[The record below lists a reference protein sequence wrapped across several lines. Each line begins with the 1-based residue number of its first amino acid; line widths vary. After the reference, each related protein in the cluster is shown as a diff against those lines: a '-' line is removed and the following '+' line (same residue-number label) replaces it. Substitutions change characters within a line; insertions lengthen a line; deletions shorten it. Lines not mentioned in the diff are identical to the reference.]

1 MPCSGTQTPYPQN
14 RQQTLGATSAA
25 LWKTAS
31 NLHIPRVPAIFLGF
45 SGNLIN
51 KQPDDGKPLFI
62 RPVADSK
69 HLIHRSANRL
79 WGQVRTPLQPYPHK
93 KAPKNRDLAW
103 LFFVQRHAGVDLRG
117 LWRPTNILSTATLTA
132 FVGKPITCTKNTQHL
147 HSLLQSIPWPGLTR
161 KSLAA

>member
-1 MPCSGTQTPYPQN
+1 VTCSGTQTPYPQN

-31 NLHIPRVPAIFLGF
+31 NLHIPRVSAIFLGF

-79 WGQVRTPLQPYPHK
+79 WGQLQPLLSPYPHK
-93 KAPKNRDLAW
+93 KAPENRKLAW
-103 LFFVQRHAGVDLRG
+103 SFFVQELASLDLRG
-117 LWRPTNILSTATLTA
+117 VWITTNTLSTARLTV
-132 FVGKPITCTKNTQHL
+132 FVGNRAPVQKTP
-147 HSLLQSIPWPGLTR
+147 SIYTHPCSQFHGLG
-161 KSLAA
+161 